1 MAIGLHSGSGNI
13 GIKAQI
19 VGALRTPIATQG
31 RSHKERVRFSIRCTF
46 FAQLAPLLR
55 TEIVHVSHAGDWPI
69 PIKSH
74 NALFFG
80 ALSELARFLQR
91 PVRAMH

>member
-1 MAIGLHSGSGNI
+1 V
-13 GIKAQI
+13 Q
-19 VGALRTPIATQG
+19 
-31 RSHKERVRFSIRCTF
+31 FSSCCTF

-55 TEIVHVSHAGDWPI
+55 TEIVHVSRAGDWPI
-69 PIKSH
+69 PSKSH

>member
-1 MAIGLHSGSGNI
+1 GFARVRGQ
-13 GIKAQI
+13 A
-19 VGALRTPIATQG
+19 
-31 RSHKERVRFSIRCTF
+31 RSHRRQLLEIEQDSCSHKDRVRFSISCTF
-46 FAQLAPLLR
+46 FAQLAPPRR
-55 TEIVHVSHAGDWPI
+55 TEIVHVSDAGDWPI
-69 PIKSH
+69 PTKSH

>member
-1 MAIGLHSGSGNI
+1 MSKTVAPTKND
-13 GIKAQI
+13 
-19 VGALRTPIATQG
+19 LR
-31 RSHKERVRFSIRCTF
+31 FLIRCTF

-69 PIKSH
+69 PTKSH